1 MNMDRTSCTYLMIFS
16 ILVSIYGRTEG
27 LFPSC
32 RVGLMVRSG
41 TALTRAPHQ
50 PVTISCPVKHCGKSV
65 NVSWCKILNKN
76 ICERIR
82 NTQSLEIRQRHG
94 KVKNELVSSLTF
106 KWISAQDGGLYR
118 CDLKGN
124 GLREISHTI
133 NISVS
138 DKHTESESTHNVVV
152 VSRPA
157 PGDEAEAWL
166 PYFYICAGIALVV
179 FTLSAFTLL
188 SSYGWKQILTHKST
202 KETSTRT
209 IPDLPKWSAPSSPV
223 MFVPSDLHSPGTP
236 PSLLT
241 SGIQPFAEAADER
254 KACLCAVYA
263 TINHTQAGRP
273 ASKQHAASE
282 GDTDPQYA
290 PVNVS

>member
-1 MNMDRTSCTYLMIFS
+1 MDRTSYTYLMIFS
-16 ILVSIYGRTEG
+16 ILVSICGRTEG

-41 TALTRAPHQ
+41 TALMRAPHQ

-65 NVSWCKILNKN
+65 NVSWCKILNTN

-82 NTQSLEIRQRHG
+82 NRQNVEISQRHG
-94 KVKNELVSSLTF
+94 KVKSELVSSLTF

-124 GLREISHTI
+124 GFREISHTI

-138 DKHTESESTHNVVV
+138 DKHTESTHNVAV
-152 VSRPA
+152 VSLPA

-202 KETSTRT
+202 KGKETSTRT

-223 MFVPSDLHSPGTP
+223 MFVPSDLHSPRTP
-236 PSLLT
+236 PSLIT
-241 SGIQPFAEAADER
+241 SGIQPFAEVADER
-254 KACLCAVYA
+254 KASHCAVYA

-282 GDTDPQYA
+282 GGPQYA
-290 PVNVS
+290 AVIVS